1 MSDFSFQ
8 QAFEWLSSAI
18 ASVVFYAIPING
30 AALPVTVL
38 WLVLGAVV
46 FTCYLGF
53 INIRG
58 FRHAIRV
65 VRGDYADKTDKGDI
79 TQFQALSA
87 ALSGTV
93 GTGNIAG
100 VAVAIALGGPG
111 ATFWMIV
118 AGFLGMTTKFVECTL
133 AVKYRQILP
142 DGTVAGGPMYYIKAA
157 LEKYGLPRLGKVLAG
172 FFALACVFGSAGFVH
187 VNQGFSQVKLVTGF
201 DNAWV
206 FGLVY
211 SFLVGL
217 VIVGGIQSIARVT
230 SKLVPLMC
238 AIYLSAAFVF
248 LAMHFDA
255 IPAAIWTILQSAFAP
270 EAAYGGV
277 IGVIIQG
284 FRRAAYSNEAGIGS
298 SPIAHAAAKTKD
310 PVSQGFVG
318 LLEPFID
325 TVVICT
331 MTALVIIFYNMDG
344 VFEYGLT
351 DATGNVM
358 IKATGQSAGGVD
370 LTTLAFDAV
379 IPHFSYVLTVAI
391 VLFAFSTMLSWSYYG
406 LQAWKYL
413 FGKSK
418 ISDLTYKVLF
428 LLFIVVGA
436 AATLDSVVKFSD
448 AMILAMVFPN
458 MIGLVILSPKVK
470 EEMNKYL
477 KAIKARFS

>member
-8 QAFEWLSSAI
+8 QAFEWLSSVI

-30 AALPVTVL
+30 AALPITVL

-58 FRHAIRV
+58 FRHALRV

-133 AVKYRQILP
+133 AVKYRVYNA
-142 DGTVAGGPMYYIKAA
+142 DGSTSGGPMYYIKAA
-157 LEKYGLPRLGKVLAG
+157 LDKYGLPRLGSFLAA
-172 FFALACVFGSAGFVH
+172 FFAIACVFGSAGFVH

-217 VIVGGIQSIARVT
+217 VIVGGIQSIAKVT

-255 IPAAIWTILQSAFAP
+255 IPAAIWTILHSAFAP

-298 SPIAHAAAKTKD
+298 SPIAHSAARTKD
-310 PVSQGFVG
+310 PVSEGFVG

-331 MTALVIIFYNMDG
+331 ISALVIVVSGVYLQPGLDG
-344 VFEYGLT
+344 VQMTSAAFGSVFDWFPLVLMVALLLFGYSTVVSWSFYGL
-351 DATGNVM
+351 
-358 IKATGQSAGGVD
+358 K
-370 LTTLAFDAV
+370 
-379 IPHFSYVLTVAI
+379 
-391 VLFAFSTMLSWSYYG
+391 SWT
-406 LQAWKYL
+406 YL
-413 FGKSK
+413 FGH
-418 ISDLTYKVLF
+418 SDLTQRSFKVLF
-428 LLFIVVGA
+428 C
-436 AATLDSVVKFSD
+436 SVVAIGAVPNMLAVFDFIDSMIFLM
-448 AMILAMVFPN
+448 AVPNILALYLLLPE
-458 MIGLVILSPKVK
+458 VK
-470 EEMNKYL
+470 QDL
-477 KAIKARFS
+477 KAYLLKRKG

>member
-30 AALPVTVL
+30 SALPVTVL
-38 WLVLGAVV
+38 WLVLGAIV

-111 ATFWMIV
+111 ATFWMVV

-133 AVKYRQILP
+133 AVKYRVYNA
-142 DGTVAGGPMYYIKAA
+142 DGSTSGGPMYYIKAA
-157 LEKYGLPRLGKVLAG
+157 LDKYGLPRLGSFLAA
-172 FFALACVFGSAGFVH
+172 FFAIACVFGSAGFVH

-248 LAMHFDA
+248 LAMNAGA
-255 IPAAIWTILQSAFAP
+255 IPDAVWTILRSAFAP

-298 SPIAHAAAKTKD
+298 SPIAHSAARTND
-310 PVSQGFVG
+310 PVSEGFVG

-331 MTALVIIFYNMDG
+331 ISALVIVVSDVYLQPGLDG
-344 VFEYGLT
+344 VQMTSAAFGSVFDWFPLVLMVALLLFGYSTVVSWSFYGL
-351 DATGNVM
+351 
-358 IKATGQSAGGVD
+358 K
-370 LTTLAFDAV
+370 
-379 IPHFSYVLTVAI
+379 
-391 VLFAFSTMLSWSYYG
+391 SWT
-406 LQAWKYL
+406 YL
-413 FGKSK
+413 FGH
-418 ISDLTYKVLF
+418 SDFTQRSFKVLF
-428 LLFIVVGA
+428 CTVVAIGAVPNMLAVFDFI
-436 AATLDSVVKFSD
+436 DSMIFLMAVPN
-448 AMILAMVFPN
+448 ILALYLLLPE
-458 MIGLVILSPKVK
+458 VK
-470 EEMNKYL
+470 QDL
-477 KAIKARFS
+477 KAYLLKHKE

>member
-65 VRGDYADKTDKGDI
+65 VRGDYSDKTDKGDI

-133 AVKYRQILP
+133 AVKYRVYNA
-142 DGTVAGGPMYYIKAA
+142 DGSTSGGPMYYIKAA
-157 LEKYGLPRLGKVLAG
+157 LDKYGLPRLGSFLAA
-172 FFALACVFGSAGFVH
+172 FFAIACVFGSAGFVH

-230 SKLVPLMC
+230 SKLVPFMC

-298 SPIAHAAAKTKD
+298 SPIAHSAARTKD
-310 PVSQGFVG
+310 PVSEGFVG

-331 MTALVIIFYNMDG
+331 ISALVIVVSGVYLQPGLDG
-344 VFEYGLT
+344 VQMTSAAFGSVFDWFPLVLMVALLLFGYSTVVSWSFYGL
-351 DATGNVM
+351 
-358 IKATGQSAGGVD
+358 K
-370 LTTLAFDAV
+370 
-379 IPHFSYVLTVAI
+379 
-391 VLFAFSTMLSWSYYG
+391 SWT
-406 LQAWKYL
+406 YL
-413 FGKSK
+413 FGH
-418 ISDLTYKVLF
+418 SDFTQRSFKVLF
-428 LLFIVVGA
+428 C
-436 AATLDSVVKFSD
+436 SVVAIGAVPNMLAVFDFIDSMIFLM
-448 AMILAMVFPN
+448 AVPNILALYLLLPE
-458 MIGLVILSPKVK
+458 VK
-470 EEMNKYL
+470 QDL
-477 KAIKARFS
+477 KAYLLKHRG

>member
-38 WLVLGAVV
+38 WLVLGAIV
-46 FTCYLGF
+46 FTCYLGL

-133 AVKYRQILP
+133 AVKYRVYNA
-142 DGTVAGGPMYYIKAA
+142 DGSTSGGPMYYIKAA
-157 LEKYGLPRLGKVLAG
+157 LDKYGLPRLGSFLAA
-172 FFALACVFGSAGFVH
+172 FFAIACVFGSAGFVH

-298 SPIAHAAAKTKD
+298 SPIAHSAARTKD
-310 PVSQGFVG
+310 PVSEGFVG

-331 MTALVIIFYNMDG
+331 ISALVIVVSGVYLQPGLDG
-344 VFEYGLT
+344 VQMTSAAFGSVFDWFPLVLMVALLLFGYSTVVSWSFYGL
-351 DATGNVM
+351 
-358 IKATGQSAGGVD
+358 K
-370 LTTLAFDAV
+370 
-379 IPHFSYVLTVAI
+379 
-391 VLFAFSTMLSWSYYG
+391 SWT
-406 LQAWKYL
+406 YL
-413 FGKSK
+413 FGH
-418 ISDLTYKVLF
+418 SDFTQRSFKVLF
-428 LLFIVVGA
+428 CTVVAIGAVPNMLAVFDFI
-436 AATLDSVVKFSD
+436 DSMIFLMAVPN
-448 AMILAMVFPN
+448 ILALYLLLPE
-458 MIGLVILSPKVK
+458 VK
-470 EEMNKYL
+470 QDL
-477 KAIKARFS
+477 KAYLLKHKG